1 MTGLARARRRAPR
14 AAAGLS
20 MLIAAALAG
29 CGSGE
34 TTFTAQEFV
43 ERANDEGAGLELAD
57 RLSSASGAAEV
68 WSVRL
73 SGGDPGG
80 PSPSPPASGAGSSLG
95 ADLAHGGGSLAV
107 SEDAEAGA
115 AEYDRCEQAV
125 TLTCFRAANVVLRLE
140 GGTPDEVARIEDALR
155 AMESG

>member
-1 MTGLARARRRAPR
+1 MIAHARARRRGPR
-14 AAAGLS
+14 LAAGLS
-20 MLIAAALAG
+20 ILIAAAPVG

-57 RLSSASGAAEV
+57 QLSSASGAVEV

-73 SGGDPGG
+73 SGGAPGS
-80 PSPSPPASGAGSSLG
+80 PSPAPPASGAGPSPG

-115 AEYDRCEQAV
+115 AEFDRCERAV

-140 GGTPDEVARIEDALR
+140 GGTPDEVARIEDAVS